1 MFEFISRSLKLAGDY
16 KNKIK
21 AGIFFIFIQ
30 NFSML
35 VSFIGIYFSFKWLD
49 NITPSR
55 ILTIFII
62 LAVAF
67 LFIFLT
73 SWVQNALIA
82 GVFFTIYK
90 DYRLTVGEKLKK
102 SPMGYFSEQS
112 LSKILGCF
120 TNVLKGLENFSQI
133 TISLTISG
141 MSATFF
147 LLIGMFSLN
156 YKIGLLTMILSAIAW
171 FIVYKIF
178 KVAKDHINSIHVKT
192 VDFTDALVDGIRG
205 IPILRSFPSIN
216 DLKIKKIHGRIY
228 ETSTALREKQCGLEK
243 IFTIYSRIF
252 GTVLNISSLITIL
265 FTCYLFT
272 QNEVELYEALT
283 LSAASFMLFGGIK
296 QLENAAIL
304 LVKSPSDL
312 NYIEEVLDI
321 PELREGSIDEVSG
334 IKTIEFEHV
343 DFSYE
348 NEKKVINDLSFTIDE
363 GSKVAIVGPSG
374 SGKTTIINLISRF
387 YDVDSGSI
395 KIANTDIRDYKVN
408 TLLKNLSLVFQDVYL
423 FSDTVKN
430 NIRFAK
436 PDATEEEI
444 IEVSKKAMCHDFIM
458 NMPNGYDTLI
468 GEGGSNIS
476 GGEKQR
482 ISIARALLK
491 DADIVLLDEATS
503 SVDPENEYEILKA
516 IDELCKGKTVIS
528 IAHRLSTVKNA
539 DNILVIKDGQLVQS
553 GKHVKLMEQPGIYYD
568 FIESRKK
575 ASTWSL

>member
-16 KNKIK
+16 KNKMK

-35 VSFIGIYFSFKWLD
+35 ISFIGIYFSFKWLD

-55 ILTIFII
+55 TLTIFII
-62 LAVAF
+62 LAIAF
-67 LFIFLT
+67 IFIFLT
-73 SWVQNALIA
+73 SWIQNALIG

-90 DYRLTVGEKLKK
+90 DYRLDVGEKLKK
-102 SPMGYFSEQS
+102 SPMGYFNEQS

-120 TNVLKGLENFSQI
+120 TNVLRGLENFSQV
-133 TISLTISG
+133 TLSFTISG
-141 MSATFF
+141 ISVTVF

-156 YKIGLLTMILSAIAW
+156 YKIGLLTLILSGVAW

-178 KVAKDHINSIHVKT
+178 KLAKGQMIGLHNKT

-216 DLKIKKIHGRIY
+216 ELKIKKIHARVY
-228 ETSTALREKQCGLEK
+228 ESANALKDKQCYLEK
-243 IFTIYSRIF
+243 SFTIYNRIF
-252 GTVLNISSLITIL
+252 GTVLNLSSLVTIL

-312 NYIEEVLDI
+312 NYLEEVLDI
-321 PELREGSIDEVSG
+321 PEISEGSIDDMKG
-334 IKTIEFEHV
+334 NKTIEFDNV
-343 DFSYE
+343 SFSYE
-348 NEKKVINDLSFTIDE
+348 DDVPVINDLSFQIDE

-374 SGKTTIINLISRF
+374 SGKTTIINLIARF
-387 YDVDSGSI
+387 YDVNNGSI
-395 KIANTDIRDYKVN
+395 KIANTDIRNYKVN

-436 PDATEEEI
+436 PEATDEEI

-491 DADIVLLDEATS
+491 DADIILLDEATS

-539 DNILVIKDGQLVQS
+539 DNILVISNGKLVQS
-553 GKHVKLMEQPGIYYD
+553 GTHLELIDAPGIYYD

-575 ASTWSL
+575 ASTWTL